1 MVARSKGGKTVPTGS
16 RLSGLNLVS
25 ASRKVQDKVNKTWAI
40 APKAKMFTKRPDPTK
55 KYYRTNKKTGMKE
68 EYTVVRRNRLIST
81 HAYKMAASG
90 AALHAAAVYNAHG
103 AAYLTATKNEQPRA
117 PALLSIGDGALLM
130 LEQFLCAYAQEAT
143 SHARDIRIGLNTVVS
158 KDGSSHCTQKRINRG
173 AMRLGFDAA
182 DASIFS
188 AGAPTARAVV
198 CKLQS
203 KSKGKAADEGGEPQ
217 AKAVKA

>member
-1 MVARSKGGKTVPTGS
+1 MVAKSKGKAKKPTGS

-25 ASRKVQDKVNKTWAI
+25 AALKVQEKINKTWSI
-40 APKAKMFTKRPDPTK
+40 APKAKMFTKRPDPKK
-55 KYYRTNKKTGMKE
+55 KYYRINKKTGKKE
-68 EYTVVRRNRLIST
+68 EYTVVRRNRLIGT

-103 AAYLTATKNEQPRA
+103 AAYLTPTKGEELRA

-143 SHARDIRIGLNTVVS
+143 AHAREIRIGLNTVVS
-158 KDGSSHCTQKRINRG
+158 KDGSSQCTQKRLNRG

-182 DASIFS
+182 DANIF
-188 AGAPTARAVV
+188 GASMPTARTVV

-203 KSKGKAADEGGEPQ
+203 KSKGKAGDEAGET
-217 AKAVKA
+217 KA